1 MKTKFD
7 NVLIGF
13 VIKSVF
19 LSVVCVAF
27 FTAALSKLAIGLDL
41 DNSYYKYLG
50 YFILFLS
57 SFITAFISTA
67 KFKNSLI
74 LMCLIS
80 NLPVVILSVINSF
93 INKSFIQF
101 IIDIFIIVI
110 SCAVAAVLNAK
121 RSRKLKV

>member
-27 FTAALSKLAIGLDL
+27 FTAGLSKLALVLDL

-74 LMCLIS
+74 LMCLLS
-80 NLPVVILSVINSF
+80 NLLVIILSVINSLM
-93 INKSFIQF
+93 NKSFVQF
-101 IIDIFIIVI
+101 VIDIFIIVI
-110 SCAVAAVLNAK
+110 SCAVAAVFNAK

>member
-7 NVLIGF
+7 NILIGF
-13 VIKSVF
+13 IVKSVF
-19 LSVVCVAF
+19 LSVVCIAF
-27 FTAALSKLAIGLDL
+27 FAAALSKLAMGLDL

-57 SFITAFISTA
+57 SFLTAFISTV
-67 KFKNSLI
+67 KFKNSLV
-74 LMCLIS
+74 LMCLLS
-80 NLPVVILSVINSF
+80 NLPVIILSVINSF
-93 INKSFIQF
+93 VNKSFVQF
-101 IIDIFIIVI
+101 VINILIIVV

>member
-19 LSVVCVAF
+19 LSVVCIAF
-27 FTAALSKLAIGLDL
+27 FTAALSKLAMGLDL
-41 DNSYYKYLG
+41 NNSYYKYLG

-57 SFITAFISTA
+57 SFITAFISTV

-80 NLPVVILSVINSF
+80 NSPVVILSVINSF
-93 INKSFIQF
+93 VNKSFVQF
-101 IIDIFIIVI
+101 VIDIFIIVI